1 MDELIRLVNS
11 GAKEADL
18 VRAYALALVTQD
30 LGDPKWA
37 EVNAAIIDRKSKT
50 ALMRIK
56 RNAWDMIEVI

>member
-18 VRAYALALVTQD
+18 VKAYALALVTQD
-30 LGDPKWA
+30 LGDPGWA

>member
-11 GAKEADL
+11 GAKEDDL
-18 VRAYALALVTQD
+18 VKAYALALVTQD

-37 EVNAAIIDRKSKT
+37 DVNAAIIDRKSKT